1 MASSSSVAAADV
13 SGGGG
18 AACDI
23 CMEVYDGQ
31 QHVPKFLAC
40 GHSYCAVCIERL
52 PKVYNNRRVSE

>member
-1 MASSSSVAAADV
+1 MASSTAAAADC
-13 SGGGG
+13 SGGG

-31 QHVPKFLAC
+31 QNVPKFLAC

-52 PKVYNNRRVSE
+52 PKVDNNRRVSY